1 MIGKNMATLN
11 IETREKYSI
20 EIEEELYNK
29 YLNGKLTKEEV
40 LDKIGDEIWDCNQWA
55 DIEKIEI
62 SQ

>member
-1 MIGKNMATLN
+1 MATLS

-29 YLNGKLTKEEV
+29 YLNGELTKEEV
-40 LDKIGDEIWDCNQWA
+40 LDKTGDCNQWA